1 MLNTMPNIPNTTVE
15 VAFGTAWKI
24 TANVGYVFYCLSSYP
39 EGTPPE
45 EIAYSRFGYFPQS
58 VGAEYL
64 ENDIVVVPESE
75 VPENQIYGTTPETE
89 KA

>member
-1 MLNTMPNIPNTTVE
+1 MLNTIPNIPNTTITE
-15 VAFGTAWKI
+15 FGTTHWKI
-24 TANVGYVFYCLSSYP
+24 VANEGYVFYCLSSYP
-39 EGTPPE
+39 EDTPPE
-45 EIAYSRFGYFPQS
+45 DIAYSRFGYFS
-58 VGAEYL
+58 KSWGAEYL